1 MSQKTRIIGFMNAQC
16 ACLPLGCAETKG
28 QRVAVFSH
36 THFLPPSLL
45 PSFPPSRRRIDR
57 QAAAGLRC
65 VTWSRLTTRTAVPS
79 ASMSTGGVKGWRG
92 GIHTM
97 AGPAYV
103 IISNM
108 ADRLLLSLAGLL
120 VSVYSLHVEVQKE
133 KNPKYRAACDFSERM
148 SCSKVLTSKY
158 SRGFGVVEP
167 YLGKKHFL
175 NVRNCNL
182 GIVFYLVH
190 AALGQ

>member
-1 MSQKTRIIGFMNAQC
+1 
-16 ACLPLGCAETKG
+16 
-28 QRVAVFSH
+28 
-36 THFLPPSLL
+36 
-45 PSFPPSRRRIDR
+45 
-57 QAAAGLRC
+57 
-65 VTWSRLTTRTAVPS
+65 
-79 ASMSTGGVKGWRG
+79 
-92 GIHTM
+92 M

-190 AALGQ
+190 AALALLLPAVTAAPLLLLLSVAGVVTSLYLGYILFVVMNDVCVVCITTYVINGLLLYLSYSLYSQV